1 MLNKSIEK
9 VEKVVKPP
17 RKPIAI
23 QTRIFSLTI
32 PLSNNE
38 MQIPIKKEPK
48 KAVRAAAHGDIN
60 LNNSR
65 V

>member
-38 MQIPIKKEPK
+38 MQIPINKEPK
-48 KAVRAAAHGDIN
+48 RLTVIVLIGKFK
-60 LNNSR
+60 
-65 V
+65 